1 MCVYCLGDIFVH
13 RCNELPTMQDIAT
26 LLGKPLNT
34 VRDWVKKAGYKINK
48 DTGKVISEEE
58 TENEN

>member
-34 VRDWVKKAGYKINK
+34 VRDWAKMSGYKVDK
-48 DTGKVISEEE
+48 ETGKVVKS
-58 TENEN
+58 TENENE